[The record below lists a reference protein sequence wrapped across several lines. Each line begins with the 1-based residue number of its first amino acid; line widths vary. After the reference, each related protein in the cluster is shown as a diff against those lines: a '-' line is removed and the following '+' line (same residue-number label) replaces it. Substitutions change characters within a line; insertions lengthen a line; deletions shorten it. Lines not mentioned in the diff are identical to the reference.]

1 MPKKRFKSLECPNCG
16 ARYVQASQAAGFCP
30 GCGQENRDL
39 DVPVWHLVEEA
50 IESVFHLDT
59 KSFRTAKAL
68 ALQPGF
74 LTAEFLRGRRA
85 RYVPPARLYVLIS
98 FVFFLILALPSGR
111 RNEAGPENGGA
122 SETQGFGSTIRE
134 THGPGFTVREIEGG
148 PKRQGPGLTI
158 FGVGA
163 AELRDLRDSD
173 LEALMRA
180 RHIPV
185 TPLRKH
191 LLQQMARVGRGGD
204 EAVKHLLIKSLSSM
218 MFLLMP
224 FFGFLVFV
232 LFRKSAPHYVAS
244 LVFSLHY
251 HSFAFLLLAALSLLT
266 RIPNL
271 GPLML
276 LVPFVLGIYLFIAL
290 RVVYRRGRLATL
302 LAVVALGV
310 LHLAAVLLLY
320 SAALMAG
327 ILLA

>member
-1 MPKKRFKSLECPNCG
+1 MSKKRFKGIDCPNCG
-16 ARYVQASQAAGFCP
+16 TRYAPTSQAASFCP

-39 DVPVWHLVEEA
+39 DVPVWHLLEEA
-50 IESVFHLDT
+50 VESVFHLDT
-59 KSFRTAKAL
+59 KSYRTAKAL
-68 ALQPGF
+68 AFQPGF
-74 LTAEFLRGRRA
+74 LTAEFMRGRRA
-85 RYVPPARLYVLIS
+85 RYVPPARLYVLVS
-98 FVFFLILALPSGR
+98 FIFFLILALPSGR
-111 RNEAGPENGGA
+111 NEAGPVQGGA
-122 SETQGFGSTIRE
+122 PETRGLDLTVRE
-134 THGPGFTVREIEGG
+134 TRGPGFTVRQTEG
-148 PKRQGPGLTI
+148 PRQGLGLTL
-158 FGVGA
+158 FGLGA
-163 AELRDLRDSD
+163 AELRDLSDSD

-185 TPLRKH
+185 TPLRKR

-204 EAVKHLLIKSLSSM
+204 EAIKHLLIKSLSFM

-224 FFGFLVFV
+224 FFGFLVYV

-271 GPLML
+271 GPLVL
-276 LVPFVLGIYLFIAL
+276 LVPFVLGVYLFIAL
-290 RVVYRRGRLATL
+290 RVVYRRGRLVIL
-302 LAVVALGV
+302 LAVVVLGV

-320 SAALMAG
+320 WAALMAG